1 MHVTVDVCVG
11 NLASRTPP
19 FPSGRFLCAGSPPG
33 FWISSRCWFSRRAVV
48 GEENAGSGR
57 PVGCSI
63 RRRARSGAM
72 AVMRDGESDGNP
84 SGSSKGGAVD
94 DAVDGAWR
102 DGRADARSVGG
113 NVVGPSGGQF
123 PDDEEPRP
131 DPLPVPESAPE
142 WSPAELERYL
152 HVVAMEAHTKHAV
165 RRDELM
171 DALLAHVTG
180 VGNPNPLLLMGP
192 TGCGKS
198 TALATLVSEIQAG
211 AGVGNAPAGSSS
223 PGGASLPTVTALS
236 GGNDT
241 YEPSEP
247 DPFILAHTF
256 GLLGQSDDFRRVLLR
271 LCSELKAR
279 FNIYVDL
286 PSTLDDIATAF
297 PRFLAHAALFGKIIV
312 LLDGLDRADMHGIEQ
327 DDWLPSA
334 IPLAARVIIASSG
347 CRAANAMRDRSGTL
361 LKVLNVPPLTPHE
374 RGRVIEAALA
384 DVGGGRLTAG
394 LLEPALSAP
403 DAGLPFFL
411 FLAAQEIR
419 ATMRETGDV
428 YQAAEDANASPGTL
442 VDALS
447 AAFDRLE
454 RRYGTTLVAEAA
466 TLLGCSR
473 AGLRED
479 EVLDALARTPS
490 LANMPPTEWSSLR
503 GELEAY
509 CWPVDRL
516 PGEPVLCFFQ
526 PTFRA
531 AAMRRYADEAPE
543 RRAQHL
549 RVAAMFADP
558 DLEPSHRNVAE
569 VLWGLR
575 EGRDWNALR
584 GHLTNPRVHASLW
597 NEDTQIELANH
608 WEALLR
614 GEQHLVNARNAT
626 LVPGPGGAMVPPP
639 SRRARRRRDVAAEYE
654 RVAESTPPSADG
666 VLVPEVYREL
676 LADFL
681 AWSGHPG
688 EAAHVLRALSE
699 AKGDAADLA
708 AVSVNYKLGRA
719 LGRQGLHLEAEETL
733 RRALAAEQLL
743 VGAETPM
750 VAEIVTELCKL
761 KMEEGDV
768 EQAAQLAAHAVTVWE
783 AAEAAGYEEADV
795 DTLVKA
801 LVRLA
806 EACEMLDRSTSAE
819 AAYERSLERL
829 EYMLGPDHPEVAEHL
844 GKMGGAYSNHGEW
857 EKAEFCYC
865 RALAFAHRF
874 TGPASLHISHF
885 YNVLAEL
892 HRAQGDLPHAQA
904 LYQRALQVIESV
916 LGANHPE
923 VATYLNNL
931 AELLRAQGNLEEA
944 EPMYKRALAIDE
956 SAQGVSHPIIAIRL
970 NNLAELFRD
979 MGRMEDA
986 EPMYQRALAVD
997 MAALGENHPNVATY
1011 LNNLA
1016 GLYKARQMWDKAAEH
1031 YTRAIAIDESALGPD
1046 HPDVAI
1052 YLNNLAGLYKA
1063 QGRMAEA
1070 EPLYLRALRINEHA
1084 LGADHADMAIY
1095 FNNIA
1100 LLYKTQGKLVD
1111 ARLYY
1116 EQAID
1121 IGEKTLGNDHPQL
1134 ATRLTNLG
1142 SLLMEMEDLAGA
1154 EDAFTRALTIRR
1166 ESLGPDAEE
1175 TRACQ
1180 AWMEE
1185 IAELRGEQLRARPG
1199 MLAHRRAQG
1208 PTPPQGGTD
1217 PPTPTLEPEDDP
1229 LHQPT
1234 PTKVETPTPAKVD
1247 VPSTTRVE
1255 TPTTTK
1261 VTSTPPSAADAAASS
1276 PEPSAPS
1283 PSLPPEPNPA
1293 GNPTPPGASA
1303 SPGSTPADSLGV
1315 TPRTALEM
1323 SQNAQASGVAVDA
1336 ALSCVDAMLAQ
1347 YTSGPLEV
1355 EPSPPK
1361 PPWEL
1366 PRASATPPAIFMSGA
1381 TPAAHQR
1388 EPTPPRAP
1396 TSSESPG
1403 RPETGPG
1410 PGPGSSTSPRRSQP
1424 RESREPDEDASS
1436 APGLAE
1442 ASLDAFLSAH
1452 VEYLGNRQYRCVLD
1466 GKILSKFSIMR
1477 VHVAKKYAGLVH
1489 QWAKDRSAGIAETT
1503 AANAEES
1510 APEVGP
1516 SLSPREPPPPAGSAP
1531 PPPASPERNARLLPS
1546 ESTSAHSQALKR
1558 VEELEEELARLRGM
1572 MVPRDPETGPGHASD
1587 ASLAPGSVSGP
1598 GDPGRIPP
1606 GALQESVPS
1615 TPFGAEGATPA
1626 PDRGTRPGAPPSSVP
1641 GTIPVATPVYPPFGG
1656 APGVP
1661 SSAGP
1666 GASWDA
1672 FRPPSAPAPF
1682 FPYSAYGGAHYPAT
1696 MPSGAPPSGTG
1707 YLAPAETRGVEIPR
1721 EGPAAAAAAAESA
1734 RLAAAGVD
1742 IGSLGGFA
1750 EERRARGENFA
1761 EMLARERG
1769 PDPFRAYRP
1778 SAGFDGPALSPAGSA
1793 RGGGDFARARIGDA
1807 AARRLARHASAESDD
1822 VAELPGVGRVDRL
1835 GLYMAARSQQVARR
1849 KFLCELDGK
1858 VFSTMN
1864 LMRVHFERHYAAEA
1878 DAWWHKQMRSD
1889 PAWGRNI
1896 EDGY

>member
-1 MHVTVDVCVG
+1 
-11 NLASRTPP
+11 
-19 FPSGRFLCAGSPPG
+19 
-33 FWISSRCWFSRRAVV
+33 
-48 GEENAGSGR
+48 
-57 PVGCSI
+57 
-63 RRRARSGAM
+63 
-72 AVMRDGESDGNP
+72 
-84 SGSSKGGAVD
+84 VD

-102 DGRADARSVGG
+102 DGRAVARSVGG

-171 DALLAHVTG
+171 DALHAHVAG

-192 TGCGKS
+192 AGCGKS

-211 AGVGNAPAGSSS
+211 AGARNAPAGSSS
-223 PGGASLPTVTALS
+223 PGGSPLPTVTALAGVDDPS
-236 GGNDT
+236 NPP
-241 YEPSEP
+241 EPEP
-247 DPFILAHTF
+247 FVLAHTF

-286 PSTLDDIATAF
+286 PSTLDEIATAF

-312 LLDGLDRADMHGIEQ
+312 LLDGLDRADMRGIEQ

-361 LKVLNVPPLTPHE
+361 FKVLTVPPLTPHE

-384 DVGGGRLTAG
+384 DVGGGRLSAG
-394 LLEPALSAP
+394 LLEPALAPP

-428 YQAAEDANASPGTL
+428 YQAAEDANAAPGTL

-454 RRYGTTLVAEAA
+454 RRYGTTLVAEAT

-479 EVLDALARTPS
+479 EVLDALTRTPS

-503 GELEAY
+503 GELEPY

-516 PGEPVLCFFQ
+516 PGEPALCFFQ
-526 PTFRA
+526 PMFRA

-558 DLEPSHRNVAE
+558 TLEPSHRNVAE

-575 EGRDWNALR
+575 EGHDWNALR
-584 GHLTNPRVHASLW
+584 AHLTDPRVHALLW
-597 NEDTQIELANH
+597 NEDTQIELADH

-614 GEQHLVNARNAT
+614 GEQHLANARNAK

-639 SRRARRRRDVAAEYE
+639 PRRPRRRRDVVAEYE
-654 RVAESTPPSADG
+654 LVAESTPPSADG

-719 LGRQGLHLEAEETL
+719 LGRQGLHMEAEETL

-768 EQAAQLAAHAVTVWE
+768 EQAGQLAAHAVTVWE

-806 EACEMLDRSTSAE
+806 EACEMLDRSTAAE

-844 GKMGGAYSNHGEW
+844 GKMAGAYSNHGEW

-874 TGPASLHISHF
+874 TGPASLHVSHF

-1016 GLYKARQMWDKAAEH
+1016 GLYKSRQMWDKAAEH
-1031 YTRAIAIDESALGPD
+1031 YTRAIAIDERALGPD

-1063 QGRMAEA
+1063 QGRLAEA
-1070 EPLYLRALRINEHA
+1070 EPLYLRALRINENA

-1154 EDAFTRALTIRR
+1154 EDAFARALTIRR
-1166 ESLGPDAEE
+1166 ETLGPDAEE

-1185 IAELRGEQLRARPG
+1185 IAELRDEQLRARPG
-1199 MLAHRRAQG
+1199 MLPHRRAQG
-1208 PTPPQGGTD
+1208 PTPPDGTE
-1217 PPTPTLEPEDDP
+1217 PPTPTHETGDDRVHP
-1229 LHQPT
+1229 PKTTKVET
-1234 PTKVETPTPAKVD
+1234 PKTTKVETPT
-1247 VPSTTRVE
+1247 TTEVE
-1255 TPTTTK
+1255 TPTPGVVSLSPAAVATRTPAAGTPAA
-1261 VTSTPPSAADAAASS
+1261 VPTLPAAPTPPPPGFPTPASPVGPLPGAPTPPTASTAAAAASS
-1276 PEPSAPS
+1276 PTPFAPS
-1283 PSLPPEPNPA
+1283 PSSPPEPTPA
-1293 GNPTPPGASA
+1293 AKSAPPAVSAASA
-1303 SPGSTPADSLGV
+1303 SASAGSLGV

-1323 SQNAQASGVAVDA
+1323 SQNTRTSGDAVDA
-1336 ALSCVDAMLAQ
+1336 ALSSVDAMLAQ

-1381 TPAAHQR
+1381 TPAARSR

-1396 TSSESPG
+1396 AFSESPG
-1403 RPETGPG
+1403 GTSPVPGAGPG
-1410 PGPGSSTSPRRSQP
+1410 PNMGSSASPGRSRP
-1424 RESREPDEDASS
+1424 RESWERDGDVSS

-1477 VHVAKKYAGLVH
+1477 VHVAKNYAGLVH
-1489 QWAKDRSAGIAETT
+1489 QWAKDQSAGIAATT
-1503 AANAEES
+1503 AANAGESEPGAAPPS
-1510 APEVGP
+1510 APPGSV
-1516 SLSPREPPPPAGSAP
+1516 PPPA
-1531 PPPASPERNARLLPS
+1531 ASPERNARLLPS
-1546 ESTSAHSQALKR
+1546 EMAQLPTDATSAHSQALKR

-1572 MVPRDPETGPGHASD
+1572 MAPGVGPGTVPRSGAGPDPGPGPGH
-1587 ASLAPGSVSGP
+1587 P
-1598 GDPGRIPP
+1598 GDPGHPGQGPP
-1606 GALQESVPS
+1606 A
-1615 TPFGAEGATPA
+1615 TPFGADGVTPA
-1626 PDRGTRPGAPPSSVP
+1626 PDRGGHPGAPPSTAP
-1641 GTIPVATPVYPPFGG
+1641 GTIPVATPVYPPYG
-1656 APGVP
+1656 ATPGVP
-1661 SSAGP
+1661 PTAGP
-1666 GASWDA
+1666 GAPWDA

-1696 MPSGAPPSGTG
+1696 MPSGAPPPGTG
-1707 YLAPAETRGVEIPR
+1707 YLAPIGTRGAGGYRGDETPGA
-1721 EGPAAAAAAAESA
+1721 GPAAAAAAAESA
-1734 RLAAAGVD
+1734 RLGSRAGLD
-1742 IGSLGGFA
+1742 LASLGGLA

-1769 PDPFRAYRP
+1769 ADPFRAYRP

-1793 RGGGDFARARIGDA
+1793 RGGAGFARARIGDA
-1807 AARRLARHASAESDD
+1807 AARRLARHADAEFDD

-1864 LMRVHFERHYAAEA
+1864 LMRVHFERHYAADA

-1889 PAWGRNI
+1889 PAWGQKI